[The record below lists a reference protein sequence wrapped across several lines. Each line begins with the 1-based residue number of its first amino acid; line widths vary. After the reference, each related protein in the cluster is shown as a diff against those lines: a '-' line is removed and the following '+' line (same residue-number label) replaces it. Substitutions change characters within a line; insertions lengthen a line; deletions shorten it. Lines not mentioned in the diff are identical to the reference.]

1 MKKQIDSSKRDFLI
15 KLLATGALAASPLA
29 FATNEGDT
37 ESMAKRT
44 GKSIYKLI
52 GKVLVNGK
60 PATEDTIISPTD
72 AIITTANSQLIFV
85 VGKDSFILRENSEL
99 LMSEGERHLVGSLR
113 LTTGALLSVFGKSE
127 HQLST
132 NSATVGIRGTGVY
145 MEAHTDSTYVCTCY
159 GITEISSHL
168 YPKKSETIVSHH
180 HTGRYINANGTIT
193 TGPFINHT
201 DDELMLIESLVGR
214 KVPF

>member
-1 MKKQIDSSKRDFLI
+1 MTNHIDSNKRDFLI

-29 FATNEGDT
+29 FATSEDNTD
-37 ESMAKRT
+37 SIASRT
-44 GKSIYKLI
+44 GKSIYKLV
-52 GKVLVNGK
+52 GKVLINGK
-60 PATEDTIISPTD
+60 IATEDTIISPSD
-72 AIITTANSQLIFV
+72 AIITTANSQLTFV
-85 VGKDSFILRENSEL
+85 VGKDAFILRENSEL
-99 LMSEGERHLVGSLR
+99 LMSESERHLVGSLR

-127 HQLST
+127 HKLST
-132 NSATVGIRGTGVY
+132 NIATIGIRGTGVY
-145 MEAHTDSTYVCTCY
+145 LEAHADTTYVCTCY

-168 YPKKSETIVSHH
+168 FPEKSETIVSHH
-180 HTGRYINANGTIT
+180 HTGRYVNANGTIS